1 MTITAAD
8 VDGLS
13 VVIPAF
19 NEEEAIGEV
28 VGEVAELCTA
38 GGIDFEI
45 IVVDD
50 GSTDQTGETLQ
61 SKAVTVLRHPENRG
75 YGASIKTGVLSA
87 RHPWIL
93 ILDADGTYPVSE
105 IPKLLESL
113 DHYDMV
119 VGARLGKDVN
129 IPMVRRPAKW
139 LLNKLANYMAQT
151 KIPDIN
157 SGFRIFRKSSFL
169 RFLSI
174 YPAGFSLTTTI
185 TLALLCNNHP
195 VKYVPI
201 NYHKRK
207 GQSKIRPLR
216 DTYNFFLLVIR
227 TIMYFDPLR
236 VFLPLAFAI
245 LLCGFGYAIY
255 EMFHYDNI
263 TTAAALLLFAGAQTA
278 VLGLLAD
285 LIVKGR
291 R

>member
-1 MTITAAD
+1 MTVTSID
-8 VDGLS
+8 LEGVS
-13 VVIPAF
+13 IVIPAF

-28 VGEVAELCTA
+28 VGELSEICSSEGV
-38 GGIDFEI
+38 DFEI

-50 GSTDQTGETLQ
+50 GSTDQTSEALQ
-61 SKAVTVLRHPENRG
+61 TKPVRVLKHPENRG

-87 RHPWIL
+87 RYPWIL
-93 ILDADGTYPVSE
+93 IMDADGTYPVRE
-105 IPKLLESL
+105 IPKLLRNVE
-113 DHYDMV
+113 DYDMV
-119 VGARLGKDVN
+119 VGARMGNDVS
-129 IPMVRRPAKW
+129 IPLVRLPAKW

-169 RFLSI
+169 RFLTI

-185 TLALLCNNHP
+185 TLALLCNHHP

-201 NYHKRK
+201 DYYKRK
-207 GQSKIRPLR
+207 GQSKIRPFR

-236 VFLPLAFAI
+236 VFLPLSFFM
-245 LLCGFGYAIY
+245 LLFGLGYAGY
-255 EMFHYDNI
+255 EMIHYHNI
-263 TTAAALLLFAGAQTA
+263 TTAASLILFAGAQTA
-278 VLGLLAD
+278 ILGLLAD